1 MSAGIEGLYP
11 MNYALIF
18 IPPLVNVIV
27 TGLFAGVVVRQYLRR
42 RRQYQLFWSLALV
55 MAFLA
60 TVAYI
65 CMLIVQPTSIAGML
79 FFRCYYLFGASIMPA
94 WLGLGSLALAGWKR
108 LTRILLGIITF
119 LSFIS
124 LAFIFDATI
133 DTAQLAHIA
142 GTPGTGTLQ
151 PGPWLII
158 IIVLNTFGVVAVAG
172 VALYSGWKLLR
183 RQANIAGIKTS
194 TILWANACICA
205 GVIVIALAG
214 SLARIFGLESTFWLI
229 MALGWIILF
238 GGVLLTGHRSRAS
251 ISTTVPDVA
260 PTIQAEAST
269 PDISSSQNDIPQT
282 TAIINARDF
291 QPMLVAPVA
300 NGNGEKQTSPIYQEQ
315 KREQA
320 FREQDNETIAA
331 LEQRVAE
338 LERFCGQLALENDQL
353 KKTLRRLQSTRDA
366 S

>member
-1 MSAGIEGLYP
+1 

-18 IPPLVNVIV
+18 IPPVVNVIV

-60 TVAYI
+60 TLAYI
-65 CMLIVQPTSIAGML
+65 CMLIVQPTSGAGML
-79 FFRCYYLFGASIMPA
+79 FFRVYYLFGASIMPA

-108 LTRILLGIITF
+108 LTRLLLGFITF

-133 DTAQLAHIA
+133 DTAQLAQIA

-151 PGPWLII
+151 PGPWLIT

-183 RQANIAGIKTS
+183 RQTNMAGMKTG
-194 TILWANACICA
+194 TILWANACIFA
-205 GVIVIALAG
+205 GVIIIALAG

-238 GGVLLTGHRSRAS
+238 GGVLLTGRRSRAS
-251 ISTTVPDVA
+251 VTTTVPDVTPA
-260 PTIQAEAST
+260 MQADSFT
-269 PDISSSQNDIPQT
+269 PDGSTILYSPNNVSQT
-282 TAIINARDF
+282 TALINARDF
-291 QPMLVAPVA
+291 QPLLVAQAA
-300 NGNGEKQTSPIYQEQ
+300 NGNGEKQTVPLYQEQ
-315 KREQA
+315 KREQPL
-320 FREQDNETIAA
+320 REQESTTIVS
-331 LEQRVAE
+331 LEQQVAE

-353 KKTLRRLQSTRDA
+353 KKALRRLQSTRAA